1 MTSKFL
7 ITLCAAALLSACGGK
22 TDDAKSHTD
31 SHHHA
36 ETSGDAVPTVKAAGV
51 DVSDALIAALSAQ
64 DENTKARYQARH
76 PGNTLAFFE
85 IEPGMTVAEALPGGG
100 WYSKILLD
108 YLGADGELIG
118 VDYAFE
124 MWPNFSFMTP
134 ERIKA
139 KETWPVD
146 WVVGAQE
153 WRDEN
158 SAKVSATTFSSVPAG
173 TNGKV
178 DAVLFV
184 RALHNLSRFEDNGGY
199 LSEAAR
205 VSYDMLKPGGIVGVV
220 QHRAPELNAD
230 DWANGSNGYLKES
243 FVIKTFEDAG
253 FTLVARSEMNANAL
267 DRPTEN
273 DIVWRLPPSL
283 ATTGPSD
290 ADDEETAS
298 KKAVTRAKLQAVG
311 ESDRMTLKFKKN

>member
-7 ITLCAAALLSACGGK
+7 ITLCAAAVLSACGGK
-22 TDDAKSHTD
+22 TDDATSRD
-31 SHHHA
+31 GSPA
-36 ETSGDAVPTVKAAGV
+36 DIGTSGQAAPTINI
-51 DVSDALIAALSAQ
+51 SDDLKAALSAQ
-64 DENTKARYQARH
+64 DESTKARYQARH
-76 PGNTLAFFE
+76 PGDTLAFFE
-85 IEPGMTVAEALPGGG
+85 IKPGMTVAEALPGGG
-100 WYSKILLD
+100 WYSQILLD
-108 YLGADGELIG
+108 YLGTDGELIG
-118 VDYAFE
+118 IDYAFE
-124 MWPNFSFMTP
+124 MWPNFAFMTP

-158 SAKVSATTFSSVPAG
+158 SAKVSATTFSSVPAS
-173 TNGKV
+173 TNNKV

-205 VSYDMLKPGGIVGVV
+205 VSHEMLKPGGIVGIV
-220 QHRAPELNAD
+220 QHRAPEANSD
-230 DWANGSNGYLKES
+230 EWANGSNGYLKES

-253 FTLVARSEMNANAL
+253 FTLVGRSEINANAL

-283 ATTGPSD
+283 ATTGPRD
-290 ADDEETAS
+290 TDDEETTS
-298 KKAVTRAKLQAVG
+298 KKAAMRAKLQAVG